1 MYYLKSEQ
9 SFDSAHFL
17 ANYEGKCKNIHGHR
31 WRVVVEIKSATL
43 QTEKQLDGMV
53 VDFGQL
59 KKDIKEEV
67 DFFDHA
73 LIIEKNTLKLV
84 TYTALKEEGFRVI
97 ELDFRPTAEQFSK
110 YFYDRIVNRGYQ
122 VKSVAV
128 YETPSNAAIYEGD
141 LDVTI

>member
-1 MYYLKSEQ
+1 MYYLRSEH

-17 ANYEGKCKNIHGHR
+17 TNYEGKCRNIHGHR
-31 WRVVVEIKSATL
+31 WRVVVEIKSLTL

-67 DFFDHA
+67 DFLDHA
-73 LIIEKNTLKLV
+73 LIIEKNSLKPA
-84 TYTALKEEGFRVI
+84 TFTALKEEGFRMI
-97 ELDFRPTAEQFSK
+97 EFDFRPTAERFSK
-110 YFYDRIVNRGYQ
+110 YFYDKMVEKGYQ
-122 VKSVAV
+122 MKSVTV
-128 YETPSNAAIYEGD
+128 YETPNNAAIYEGD

>member
-1 MYYLKSEQ
+1 MYYLKSEH

-17 ANYEGKCKNIHGHR
+17 TNYEGKCRNIHGHR
-31 WRVVVEIKSATL
+31 WRVVVEIKSLAL

-67 DFFDHA
+67 DFLDHA
-73 LIIEKNTLKLV
+73 LIIEKNSLKP
-84 TYTALKEEGFRVI
+84 TTFTALKEEGFRI
-97 ELDFRPTAEQFSK
+97 IAFDFRPTAESFSK
-110 YFYDRIVNRGYQ
+110 YFYDKMVEKGYQ
-122 VKSVAV
+122 LKSVTV
-128 YETPSNAAIYEGD
+128 YETPNNAAIYEGD